1 MPILAGDEWTAAMAA
16 KIADPP
22 RARVL
27 QTVAQTIPNNAFTA
41 LNFDVEDFK
50 VNFTHL
56 TSGDTTYLQCV
67 VAGLYL
73 VSGGC
78 YFDSNG
84 TGVRGLKFQKNGVDV
99 VGSGATILAVS
110 AGWQP
115 GPVVRPTYIDLA
127 VNDKVTMLAVQ
138 NAGGSLNTYVALGYT
153 QASMQ
158 AHLVQDASLR

>member
-1 MPILAGDEWTAAMAA
+1 MAILAGDEWTAAMAA

-22 RARVL
+22 RARIY
-27 QTVAQTIPNNAFTA
+27 QAVAQSIPNNTFTA
-41 LNFDVEDFK
+41 ISFDTEDFK
-50 VNFTHL
+50 VNMTHL
-56 TSGDTTYLQCV
+56 TSGDMTYLQCV

-73 VSGGC
+73 FTGGC

-99 VGSGATILAVS
+99 PASGSTILAVS

-115 GPVVRPTYIDLA
+115 GPSARPTYIDLA
-127 VNDKVTMLAVQ
+127 VGDKVTLLAVQ
-138 NAGGSLNTYVALGYT
+138 NSGGALNTF
-153 QASMQ
+153 ASVDYSRAGMS